1 MLGMWH
7 ESGWLKRESSHRI
20 YDRVEWGSRI
30 LGWFLHSLIR
40 VPFLGIL
47 GVNVLV
53 HLWHIW
59 LLYAHYF
66 YCLYVGYEY
75 VLGQ

>member
-7 ESGWLKRESSHRI
+7 ESGWLKRESTHRI
-20 YDRVEWGSRI
+20 YGQVEWGSHI
-30 LGWFLHSLIR
+30 LGWFFHSLIR
-40 VPFLGIL
+40 VRFLGIL

-59 LLYAHYF
+59 LLYAHYL
-66 YCLYVGYEY
+66 YCLYAGYEY
-75 VLGQ
+75 VL